1 MSGLSSP
8 EYGSAVRD
16 FQEARQ
22 QAALEA
28 ILARLTGRSVD
39 LLSYDEVRR
48 KLGAREAAV
57 QELKDVPIDAIVGSV
72 GRYQDF
78 TRSFL
83 PKRDSDEDRW
93 ARVYVAVDGQKGLP
107 PIELYQLGDAYFVR
121 DGHHRVSVA
130 RQLGATHVQAYVTP
144 VISKVPL
151 EPEADLSD
159 VILKAH
165 YAEFIERTHLDPSRM
180 GVDLSLT
187 APGGYDVLDE
197 HIRVHRYFMGL
208 EEGKEIAFE
217 DAASH
222 WYDTVYM
229 PVIRVIRQ
237 QGILR
242 DFPDRTEADLYLWVL
257 EHRTALEAELGW
269 EVELETAAADLVTSQ
284 SKASP
289 SSLGGKLIAAM
300 TPDEFEAGP
309 PPGDWRRRKLEPRPD
324 DRVFVDV
331 LVPVSPD
338 DREWTALTQAIEIA
352 RRESG
357 RVFGL
362 RAVPDADQLDDD
374 AAATLRAE
382 FDRRCKEAGIRSR
395 FAVELGRVAETICLR
410 AGLADLVVID
420 LAHPPANQPIGRL
433 SSGART
439 LIQRCGPPILAVP
452 DRPTTPKHV
461 LLAYDGS
468 PRARE
473 ALYLATYL
481 TARWKLELS
490 LLMVQGKTRP
500 DASDLKVARRYLES
514 HGVLASYIKR
524 RGKVAPTILDVAD
537 RQGCDLI
544 LIGAYS
550 APPVLEVTLGST
562 VDELL
567 RGVRIPVLICH

>member
-1 MSGLSSP
+1 MSRLPSP
-8 EYGSAVRD
+8 DYGSAIRD
-16 FQEARQ
+16 FQSARQ

-48 KLGAREAAV
+48 KLGAREASV

-78 TRSFL
+78 TRNFL
-83 PKRDSDEDRW
+83 PKHDSDGDRW
-93 ARVYVAVDGQKGLP
+93 ARVYVAVDRQEGLP

-130 RQLGATHVQAYVTP
+130 RQLGASHVQAYVTP

-151 EPEADLSD
+151 EPETDLSD
-159 VILKAH
+159 IILKAH
-165 YAEFIERTHLDPSRM
+165 YAEFLERTHLDLTRRDA
-180 GVDLSLT
+180 DLTLT
-187 APGGYDVLDE
+187 APGAYDVMEE

-208 EEGKEIAFE
+208 EKEKQISLE

-229 PVIRVIRQ
+229 PVVRMIRQ

-257 EHRTALEAELGW
+257 EHRAALEAELGW
-269 EVELETAAADLVTSQ
+269 EVELETAAADLATRQ
-284 SKASP
+284 SRAGA
-289 SSLGGKLIAAM
+289 SSLGGKLLAAM
-300 TPDEFEAGP
+300 TQDEFEAGP
-309 PPGDWRRRKLEPRPD
+309 PPGDWRKRRLEPRPD
-324 DRVFVDV
+324 DRVFVDI
-331 LVPVSPD
+331 LAPVSPD

-352 RRESG
+352 RRETG
-357 RVFGL
+357 RVLGL
-362 RAVPDADQLDDD
+362 RVVPAADQVDDE
-374 AAATLRAE
+374 AVAE
-382 FDRRCKEAGIRSR
+382 LEREFNRRCQQAGIQSR
-395 FAVELGRVAETICLR
+395 FAVEVGRVAETICSR
-410 AGLADLVVID
+410 ASLADLVVID

-433 SSGART
+433 SSGTRT

-452 DRPTTPKHV
+452 HGPTAPRHI

-481 TARWKLELS
+481 TARWKLELT
-490 LLMVQGKTRP
+490 LLMVLEKTR
-500 DASDLKVARRYLES
+500 SGGSEMKVAQRYLES
-514 HGVLASYIKR
+514 HGVQAACVKR
-524 RGKVAPTILDVAD
+524 RGKVAPTILDLAE
-537 RQGCDLI
+537 QQNCDLI

-562 VDELL
+562 VDEVL
-567 RGVRIPVLICH
+567 RGANVPVLICH

>member
-1 MSGLSSP
+1 MSESSSP
-8 EYGSAVRD
+8 DYGSAVRD
-16 FQEARQ
+16 FQRARQ

-48 KLGAREAAV
+48 KLGAREASV
-57 QELKDVPIDAIVGSV
+57 QELKDVRIDAIVGSV

-83 PKRDSDEDRW
+83 PKHDSDGDRW

-151 EPEADLSD
+151 EPGTDLSD
-159 VILKAH
+159 IILKAH
-165 YAEFIERTHLDPSRM
+165 YAEFLECTHLDLTRKDS
-180 GVDLSLT
+180 DLTLT
-187 APGGYDVLDE
+187 APGGYDVMEE

-208 EEGKEIAFE
+208 EEGKEILLE

-229 PVIRVIRQ
+229 PVIRMIRQ

-242 DFPDRTEADLYLWVL
+242 DFPDRTEADLYLWIL
-257 EHRTALEAELGW
+257 EHRAALEAELGW
-269 EVELETAAADLVTSQ
+269 EVELETAAADLVTRQ
-284 SKASP
+284 SKAGS
-289 SSLGGKLIAAM
+289 SSLGGKLFAAM
-300 TPDEFEAGP
+300 TQDEFEAGP
-309 PPGDWRRRKLEPRPD
+309 PPGDWRRRRLEPRPD
-324 DRVFVDV
+324 DRVFVDI
-331 LVPVSPD
+331 LAPVSPD

-357 RVFGL
+357 RVLGL
-362 RAVPDADQLDDD
+362 RVLPAADQLDDD
-374 AAATLRAE
+374 AVAELKTE
-382 FDRRCKEAGIRSR
+382 FDRRCQEAGVQSR
-395 FAVELGRVAETICLR
+395 FAVEVGRIAETICSR
-410 AGLADLVVID
+410 ASLADLVVID

-452 DRPTTPKHV
+452 HGPTAPKHI
-461 LLAYDGS
+461 LLAYDAS

-481 TARWKLELS
+481 TARWKLELT
-490 LLMVQGKTRP
+490 LLMVQEKTRVGG
-500 DASDLKVARRYLES
+500 SEMEVAQRYLVS
-514 HGVLASYIKR
+514 HGVQATYVKR
-524 RGKVAPTILDVAD
+524 RGKVAPTILEVAEQQD
-537 RQGCDLI
+537 CDLI

-562 VDELL
+562 VDEVL
-567 RGVRIPVLICH
+567 RGAHFPVLICH

>member
-1 MSGLSSP
+1 MSESSSP
-8 EYGSAVRD
+8 DYGSAVRD
-16 FQEARQ
+16 FQSARQ

-48 KLGAREAAV
+48 KLGAREATV

-83 PKRDSDEDRW
+83 PKHDSDGDRW

-130 RQLGATHVQAYVTP
+130 RQLGANHVQAYVTP

-151 EPEADLSD
+151 EPGTDLSD
-159 VILKAH
+159 IILKAH
-165 YAEFIERTHLDPSRM
+165 YAEFLECTHLDLTRKDA
-180 GVDLSLT
+180 DLTLT
-187 APGGYDVLDE
+187 APGGYDVMEE

-208 EEGKEIAFE
+208 EEEREISFE

-222 WYDTVYM
+222 WYDTVYT
-229 PVIRVIRQ
+229 PVIRMIRQ

-257 EHRTALEAELGW
+257 EHRAALEAELGW
-269 EVELETAAADLVTSQ
+269 EVGLQTAAADLATRQ
-284 SKASP
+284 SRAGS
-289 SSLGGKLIAAM
+289 SSLGGKLLAAV
-300 TPDEFEAGP
+300 TQDEFEAGP
-309 PPGDWRRRKLEPRPD
+309 PPGDWRRRRLEPRPD
-324 DRVFVDV
+324 DRVFVDI
-331 LVPVSPD
+331 LAPVSPD

-357 RVFGL
+357 RVLGL
-362 RAVPDADQLDDD
+362 RVVLDADELDDD
-374 AAATLRAE
+374 AVAELENE
-382 FDRRCKEAGIRSR
+382 FDRRCQEAGVESG
-395 FAVELGRVAETICLR
+395 FAVEVGRIAETICAR
-410 AGLADLVVID
+410 ASLADLVVID

-439 LIQRCGPPILAVP
+439 LIQRCGPPILAIP
-452 DRPTTPKHV
+452 YEPTAPKHI
-461 LLAYDGS
+461 LLAYDAS

-481 TARWKLELS
+481 TARWTLELT
-490 LLMVQGKTRP
+490 LLMVQEKTRVGG
-500 DASDLKVARRYLES
+500 SEMEVAQRYLES
-514 HGVLASYIKR
+514 HGVQASYVRK
-524 RGKVAPTILDVAD
+524 RGKVAPAILELAEK
-537 RQGCDLI
+537 QGCDLI

-562 VDELL
+562 VDEVL
-567 RGVRIPVLICH
+567 RGAHIPVLICH